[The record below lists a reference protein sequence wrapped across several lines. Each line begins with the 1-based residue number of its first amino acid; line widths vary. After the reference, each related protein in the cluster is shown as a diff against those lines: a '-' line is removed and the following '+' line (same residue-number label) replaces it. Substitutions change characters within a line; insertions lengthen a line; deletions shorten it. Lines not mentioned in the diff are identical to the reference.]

1 MICENC
7 QANRPLKQFSPDAR
21 TVQGRGAWCKPCK
34 KALQKAFVRI
44 RRQETKTEGR
54 DKVARATW
62 YGLTEADYHDMLD
75 LQGGG
80 CAGCG
85 RLPKEERRFSID
97 HRHQPGDKK
106 REPWERALMVRGIL
120 CWPCNKLLGVVR
132 DNAETL
138 KKLSAYLENPPADTV
153 VKPRLE
159 IVFSKI
165 K

>member
-1 MICENC
+1 M
-7 QANRPLKQFSPDAR
+7 S
-21 TVQGRGAWCKPCK
+21 AWCKPCK
-34 KALQKAFVRI
+34 KDFQKSFVKV
-44 RRQETKTEGR
+44 RRGEPKTEGR
-54 DKVARATW
+54 DKVARASW
-62 YGLTEADYHDMLD
+62 YGLTESDYHDLLD

-85 RLPKEERRFSID
+85 RAPKEDRRLSID

-106 REPWERALMVRGIL
+106 REPWERAGKVRGVL
-120 CWPCNKLLGVVR
+120 CYPCNRLLGMVR

-138 KKLSAYLENPPADTV
+138 KKLSAYLEDPPANTV

-159 IVFSKI
+159 IVFSNLESK